1 MRTWRAVAPVRNLLI
16 PVLFLGAASG
26 AVAQT
31 CPTDTTRGA
40 LVVAISPGPN
50 GEPLTVALTGPGRF
64 SATVQSTTT
73 YNDLPAGPYRAQ
85 ITDGKRVTAAATPIG
100 RAWSPV
106 VRGTPACVRAG
117 AAARLA
123 AAYAVEPGSH
133 KLWIVDDLGS
143 AALALAPD
151 VFAATGTV
159 TPAARRALGMNKP
172 KAVAFDAAGNMW
184 VADISGAI
192 ASFGVWSLSGS
203 GAARPRLTWTGPA
216 VAAPAALAFDAA
228 GGLWVASREHRVSR
242 FAPEHL
248 SRPRAPAP
256 HVTLSVPE
264 PHGLA
269 FDASGNLWVASGATP
284 PALLRYDAARLDGSR
299 PGPPDA
305 TVIAES
311 PPPVID
317 ELRGPAGL
325 AFDRDGNLWVG
336 YFGPNVIARLTA
348 QELSASGRV
357 TPAIQLSLSV
367 AALLESLAFDES
379 GALWVPGESG
389 QVLRLA
395 PDQLRRSGT
404 VTPPVVLTPGGLR
417 YAVGLA
423 VNPAVSWSAGG
434 APTRR

>member
-1 MRTWRAVAPVRNLLI
+1 MRTVPILVLL
-16 PVLFLGAASG
+16 LGAPSG
-26 AVAQT
+26 VLPQT
-31 CPTDTTRGA
+31 CPTGATGGA
-40 LVVAISPGPN
+40 LLVAISAGPN
-50 GEPLTVALTGPGRF
+50 GEPLTVALTGPNGF

-73 YNDLPAGPYRAQ
+73 YSDLPAGSYRAHV
-85 ITDGKRVTAAATPIG
+85 TDGKRVTAAALPIG

-106 VRGTPACVRAG
+106 VRSGPACVRAG
-117 AAARLA
+117 ATARLA
-123 AAYAVEPGSH
+123 AEYAAEPGSH

-143 AALALAPD
+143 AVLALGPD
-151 VFAATGTV
+151 AFAASGTV
-159 TPAARRALGMNKP
+159 TPAARQELGMNK
-172 KAVAFDAAGNMW
+172 AAAIAFDPAGNLW
-184 VADISGAI
+184 VADISGSI
-192 ASFGVWSLSGS
+192 ASFGVWTLGRSA
-203 GAARPRLTWTGPA
+203 AARPRLTWTGPA

-228 GGLWVASREHRVSR
+228 GGLWVASRENRVSR
-242 FAPEHL
+242 FAPEQL
-248 SRPRAPAP
+248 GRPIGPTP
-256 HVTLSVPE
+256 QVTLAVPE

-269 FDASGNLWVASGATP
+269 FDARGNLWVASAGSP
-284 PALLRYDAARLDGSR
+284 SALLRYDAARLDGSH

-336 YFGPNVIARLTA
+336 YFGPNVIARLTPR
-348 QELSASGRV
+348 ELSVSGRV

-389 QVLRLA
+389 QILRLA
-395 PDQLRRSGT
+395 PEQLRRSGT
-404 VTPPVVLTPGGLR
+404 VTPQVVLTPDGLR

-423 VNPAVSWSAGG
+423 VNPGVSWSPAGSG
-434 APTRR
+434 APR